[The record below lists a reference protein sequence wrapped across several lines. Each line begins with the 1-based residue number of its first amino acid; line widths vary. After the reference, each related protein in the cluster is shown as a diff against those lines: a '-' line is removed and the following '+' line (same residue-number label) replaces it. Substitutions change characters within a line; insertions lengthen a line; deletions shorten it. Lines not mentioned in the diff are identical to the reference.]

1 LYREVVLLVGLLV
14 VLLVVLRE
22 VVKDVVIG
30 ISKREVVQ
38 RMM

>member
-1 LYREVVLLVGLLV
+1 MFREMVLLVG
-14 VLLVVLRE
+14 LLVVLRE

-38 RMM
+38 RIM